1 MRPLTLLIATL
12 SFSWPQATQEPILDL
27 SDRECRREVLIATIE
42 DAHVYASCESDG
54 TERIMHVSAVNMAPP
69 SLGPLTEFSIGFCNS
84 SVVAVSAQSDW
95 IGKVQGEQHS
105 FVTWRVPPELANASG
120 VPSKA
125 RVGGFV
131 VRLKPGWRRSRR
143 AGASWGESKMVS
155 QITTHDC

>member
-27 SDRECRREVLIATIE
+27 SDRECRREVLIATME

-54 TERIMHVSAVNMAPP
+54 TERIMHVSTVNLAPA

-84 SVVAVSAQSDW
+84 SVVSVSAQTGW
-95 IGKVQGEQHS
+95 IGRVERGQHP
-105 FVTWRVPPELANASG
+105 FVTWRVSPELVNALG
-120 VPSKA
+120 VPSRA